1 MTMDDNQIDGHSRRE
16 PIVCPICGGRMV
28 LVDITPR
35 IAGERLTFRCE
46 VCREI
51 VVRTSEGPKARVD
64 H

>member
-1 MTMDDNQIDGHSRRE
+1 
-16 PIVCPICGGRMV
+16 MV

-35 IAGERLTFRCE
+35 IVGERLTFRCE